1 MLDFWSRL
9 TEEEIL
15 AERKA
20 EAERMKTAEGK
31 LEEKLRLQKMEEN
44 ANLVNILTK
53 HLWAK
58 YISFQSKKPTT

>member
-1 MLDFWSRL
+1 M
-9 TEEEIL
+9 

-53 HLWAK
+53 HL
-58 YISFQSKKPTT
+58 